1 MWKDVWNLRNV
12 SNLGTFVGSAEVFHP
27 PSPIYSPQISSL
39 SEGEDRI
46 GRFEV
51 HVLIFK
57 LLRMHQELFHQENLA
72 FVAKAL
78 GSVHLKSVGGAGKWG
93 GGGACKFRIGF
104 GGGQVNS
111 ALDLGG
117 SCKFRIRGKKP
128 VTLHFSV
135 SVQYSTGTPFRYCVE
150 GGGGVKGEV
159 ASGSAP
165 PVWI

>member
-1 MWKDVWNLRNV
+1 MGIPTPLEIPQLGCGIDNL
-12 SNLGTFVGSAEVFHP
+12 
-27 PSPIYSPQISSL
+27 IYGL
-39 SEGEDRI
+39 FREGP
-46 GRFEV
+46 FE
-51 HVLIFK
+51 K
-57 LLRMHQELFHQENLA
+57 C
-72 FVAKAL
+72 
-78 GSVHLKSVGGAGKWG
+78 WG
-93 GGGACKFRIGF
+93 GGKHANSVLDLGG

-150 GGGGVKGEV
+150 GGVKGEV
-159 ASGSAP
+159 TSGSAP